1 MIPRHW
7 SEVRLNLRNIT
18 LTPLMYIGH
27 SLYIKVPIS
36 SGKSGITWPSTLVK
50 FDKDFIAYFLG
61 KIIKK
66 LIPLNPEKLEELM
79 EDALEYYREEY
90 SIYAAENG
98 LDKEI
103 DNPSGS
109 FGVHPKDEK

>member
-36 SGKSGITWPSTLVK
+36 YKRAEIKYELTLVK
-50 FDKDFIAYFLG
+50 FDKDFIAYFIG
-61 KIIKK
+61 KILKK
-66 LIPLNPEKLEELM
+66 LIPL
-79 EDALEYYREEY
+79 
-90 SIYAAENG
+90 
-98 LDKEI
+98 
-103 DNPSGS
+103 
-109 FGVHPKDEK
+109 HP